1 MTIKKIRN
9 YTLKANFDIYAIIIL
24 TITEVL
30 KSEMQHKTKV
40 RFEI

>member
-9 YTLKANFDIYAIIIL
+9 YTLKANFDIYTIMIL

-30 KSEMQHKTKV
+30 KSEMQLKTKV
-40 RFEI
+40 HFEI